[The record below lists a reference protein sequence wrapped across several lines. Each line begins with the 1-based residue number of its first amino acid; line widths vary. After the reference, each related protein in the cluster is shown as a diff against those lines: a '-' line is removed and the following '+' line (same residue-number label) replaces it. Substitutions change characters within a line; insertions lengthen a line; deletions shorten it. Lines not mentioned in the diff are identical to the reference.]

1 MKYIEIQNK
10 SRKIIL
16 LKNICTINWRILLMT
31 KKAKLINFEFMEC
44 RCAWYN
50 HDRDGSWNFIYLT
63 GCPANRSSDRTLID
77 LGDF

>member
-1 MKYIEIQNK
+1 
-10 SRKIIL
+10 
-16 LKNICTINWRILLMT
+16 MT